1 LNFELTL
8 VPYKDKS
15 ILYNLIQ
22 FYRYDSS
29 EYDGNALNEHGHY
42 LYKYLDHQ
50 WTDDYRRP
58 FIIKVEG
65 EIAGFAL
72 VMLDVPKQFTKLSIA
87 ETTNV
92 MSDFFIMRKFRR
104 QGIGKAAAFSLFDQ
118 FRGAWEIRQTV
129 TNTSAYEFWK
139 RAIQSYKGNEFVEKL
154 LQDDKWRGPVFVFE
168 S

>member
-1 LNFELTL
+1 MNSELTL

-58 FIIKVEG
+58 FIVKVEG

-72 VMLDVPKQFTKLSIA
+72 VMLDVPKHFTKLARLPIRVRMSFGSGQFNR
-87 ETTNV
+87 TKGTN
-92 MSDFFIMRKFRR
+92 M
-104 QGIGKAAAFSLFDQ
+104 
-118 FRGAWEIRQTV
+118 
-129 TNTSAYEFWK
+129 
-139 RAIQSYKGNEFVEKL
+139 
-154 LQDDKWRGPVFVFE
+154 
-168 S
+168 